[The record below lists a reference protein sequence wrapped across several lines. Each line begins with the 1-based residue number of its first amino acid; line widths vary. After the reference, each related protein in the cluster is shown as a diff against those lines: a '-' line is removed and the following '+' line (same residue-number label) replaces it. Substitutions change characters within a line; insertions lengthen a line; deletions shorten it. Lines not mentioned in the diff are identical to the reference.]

1 IARFFPVNPADII
14 SEGDILVM
22 GEDGRLQKAK
32 TANATHTIGVAV
44 KSAALSLGDKAPSDG
59 GHWLV
64 AVSGVVT
71 VNADASSYPI
81 QPGSLLV
88 TGLTGGHAVRISA
101 ESLRP
106 GSLFGKALTPLRSGR
121 GQIQILLCFQ

>member
-1 IARFFPVNPADII
+1 
-14 SEGDILVM
+14 M

-32 TANATHTIGVAV
+32 SANATHTIGVAV
-44 KSAALSLGDKAPSDG
+44 KSAGLLFGGQPSSSDG
-59 GHWLV
+59 PHWLV
-64 AVSGVVT
+64 AVSGVT
-71 VNADASSYPI
+71 AVNADASSYPI
-81 QPGSLLV
+81 QPGNLLV

-106 GSLFGKALTPLRSGR
+106 GSLFGKALTSLRSGR